1 MEKDSRLFGF
11 VLGAIVPV
19 LAYIMIDQLFE
30 VLSNFDLIASS
41 EGDGISRRMR
51 SIGLFA
57 ICSILIPFNW
67 AKRNYYDETMRGMII
82 PTLIYVGFW
91 VYKYVNVLFE

>member
-1 MEKDSRLFGF
+1 MEKDSKLLGF

-19 LAYIMIDQLFE
+19 LAYILIEQGFE
-30 VLSNFDLIASS
+30 FLSNYGLMASS

-57 ICSILIPFNW
+57 ICTILVPFNW
-67 AKRNYYDETMRGMII
+67 AKRNYYDETMRGMIL

-91 VYKYVNVLFE
+91 VYKYINVLF